1 MKVTYNKA
9 DLENPAAR
17 QALVSIIGDAKHG
30 GFMRIHGFK
39 SKTGHGEVQDTTYCK
54 GITYPNAVKKSLEM
68 LEVIEADKTFTIT
81 VTRGVWE
88 SENGEVSLSGRKNKA
103 FSIEGTRT
111 ETYNMESPSYDNDSI
126 VLQEAIAKVR
136 KSLTDPQRPVK
147 EYKSL
152 ANGVYEDEET
162 GTLYIR
168 DLRLVKKTIIVHGDY
183 PHKAGSEVVA
193 VADAIKRSMPIGNY
207 RMFRLDA
214 DYESITLGGVEIAP
228 ETDTETVEAVKVA
241 VTDKATADIS

>member
-162 GTLYIR
+162 GTLYVR